1 MSFDRLESVKVGNAN
16 FCHDHSTSGRHWETI
31 ADHSLL
37 ATPRW
42 IGLVPVSIYADNTR
56 SALGFLCLLK
66 FNYSSRLTPSTL
78 SPTHR
83 MSIYFPRPLYEPEE
97 ISLSLASTL
106 TLRHH
111 DFVNRHT
118 ESRELDYETYYKPD
132 SGGEEVLV
140 DFDVPVKTP
149 QTMDF
154 IFPKGSM
161 SLSHSLRVQAKV
173 TLFPDD
179 RNKRSSKTVSPA
191 LCTSSKF

>member
-1 MSFDRLESVKVGNAN
+1 M
-16 FCHDHSTSGRHWETI
+16 
-31 ADHSLL
+31 
-37 ATPRW
+37 
-42 IGLVPVSIYADNTR
+42 SIYADNTG
-56 SALGFLCLLK
+56 STVNVLCLLK

-111 DFVNRHT
+111 DFVNIHT

-140 DFDVPVKTP
+140 DFDVPLKTP

-161 SLSHSLRVQAKV
+161 SLSHFLRVQPKV

-179 RNKRSSKTVSPA
+179 GSKRSSKTVFPA
-191 LCTSSKF
+191 RCTSSKLSGLSICLSRLKDNIISFYPYHRLYPPHRQPLNRQA